1 MTPASRPPHPVKA
14 LGAASYRIR
23 PLLAPVSVAALMMGA
38 VFMGSGLPSANV
50 RGDLALPLGSTA
62 SDAQSGSA
70 WLPVFGAAFAGERP
84 VEPATPS
91 APVTIAPSVVTP
103 AQLAV
108 VVQAVASGAPTTL
121 AAVDRLAS
129 AAPGSA
135 AAFAAVSEVSAALA
149 FDVQAGNITVPA
161 LTPAN
166 LAQALQILAGVEAQL
181 TAAGYDARGI
191 AALRAAIEARS
202 AGGLSAAPSVP

>member
-1 MTPASRPPHPVKA
+1 MTPASRPPRPVKD
-14 LGAASYRIR
+14 LRGATSRIR
-23 PLLAPVSVAALMMGA
+23 RLLAPVSVAALMMGA
-38 VFMGSGLPSANV
+38 ASIGSGLLGSNV
-50 RGDLALPLGSTA
+50 GGEVALPLGTRA
-62 SDAQSGSA
+62 SDAHSGSL
-70 WLPVFGAAFAGERP
+70 WLVPFGAAFAGERP
-84 VEPATPS
+84 VDPATPS
-91 APVTIAPSVVTP
+91 APVTIAPSAVAP
-103 AQLAV
+103 AQLVA
-108 VVQAVASGAPTTL
+108 VVQAVASGAPATL

-129 AAPGSA
+129 AAPGST

-149 FDVQAGNITVPA
+149 SDVQAGNITVPA

-166 LAQALQILAGVEAQL
+166 LAQALQILSGVEAQL